1 MANSE
6 KPNFFQRIKRWFKET
21 AGELRKVSWPS
32 REEAL
37 SLTRIVLIV
46 TVILA
51 AVLGVFD
58 FIFARLVGLLVNI
71 WFVRK

>member
-21 AGELRKVSWPS
+21 AGELRKVYWPS

-71 WFVRK
+71 

>member
-1 MANSE
+1 MANIE

-21 AGELRKVSWPS
+21 AGELRKVSWPT

-37 SLTRIVLIV
+37 ALTRIVLIV
-46 TVILA
+46 TIIMSAILGI
-51 AVLGVFD
+51 LD

-71 WFVRK
+71 

>member
-6 KPNFFQRIKRWFKET
+6 KPNIFQRIKRWFKET
-21 AGELRKVSWPS
+21 AGELRKVSWPT

-37 SLTRIVLIV
+37 ALTRIVLIV
-46 TVILA
+46 TIIMSVILGI
-51 AVLGVFD
+51 LD

-71 WFVRK
+71 

>member
-21 AGELRKVSWPS
+21 AGELRKVSWPT

-37 SLTRIVLIV
+37 ALTRIVLIV
-46 TVILA
+46 TVIMSA
-51 AVLGVFD
+51 ILGILD

-71 WFVRK
+71 

>member
-6 KPNFFQRIKRWFKET
+6 KPNFFQKIKRWFKET
-21 AGELRKVSWPS
+21 AGELRKVTWPT

-37 SLTRIVLIV
+37 ALTRIVLIV
-46 TVILA
+46 TVIMS
-51 AVLGVFD
+51 AVLGVLD

-71 WFVRK
+71 

>member
-1 MANSE
+1 MANIE

-71 WFVRK
+71 

>member
-46 TVILA
+46 TIIMSA
-51 AVLGVFD
+51 ILGVLD

-71 WFVRK
+71 

>member
-6 KPNFFQRIKRWFKET
+6 KQNFFQRIKRWFKET
-21 AGELRKVSWPS
+21 AGELRKVSWPT

-37 SLTRIVLIV
+37 ALTRIVLIV
-46 TVILA
+46 TIIMSA
-51 AVLGVFD
+51 ILGVLD

-71 WFVRK
+71 